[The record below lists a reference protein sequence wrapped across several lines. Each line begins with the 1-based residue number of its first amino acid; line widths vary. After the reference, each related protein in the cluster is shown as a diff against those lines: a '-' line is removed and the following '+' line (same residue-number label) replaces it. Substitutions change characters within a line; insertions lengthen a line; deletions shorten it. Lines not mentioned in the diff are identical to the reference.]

1 MKKFKGKPNAIKKA
15 DGGVLEDVKRR
26 SARAAAAKL
35 EGLNDLSA
43 NTYAAN
49 DEFMRNALRNRV
61 LGTTPSLPT
70 SLQSPASMRKEYE
83 ERLKYGTPGPV
94 KKSSAAPKMGRS
106 FTAPISTFGEGDEV
120 EMQASPNP
128 LLAGSE
134 GFVSSD
140 VMNLPMSTA
149 GKGGAGSA
157 IEDAMYSAAKNA
169 QIPTA
174 ALPKTKSGM
183 KKFMDEY
190 GKFIALGAM
199 AGTGGKAGRIAAPI
213 IAALPGLIG
222 MMKKKKSSGGEPPK
236 KSEGG
241 AIRKFKGGSMKGNTM
256 DSTLTPKYAK
266 GGDMPKGMSKGKM
279 GKAAGE
285 MPQHKKMAMGKPTPQ
300 SMGQK
305 FAKGG
310 AAKYASGGMCKG
322 YGIAKKIR
330 PTGPMN

>member
-1 MKKFKGKPNAIKKA
+1 MKKFKGKPTAIRKA
-15 DGGVLEDVKRR
+15 IGGLSEDVKRQ

-35 EGLNDLSA
+35 EGLSDLSA
-43 NTYAAN
+43 NTYSAN
-49 DEFMRNALRNRV
+49 DELMRNALRNRV
-61 LGTTPSLPT
+61 LGATPSLPT

-83 ERLKYGTPGPV
+83 ERLKYGTPGPT
-94 KKSSAAPKMGRS
+94 KKTSAPAKMGRS
-106 FTAPISTFGEGDEV
+106 FTAPISTFGEGDEI

-140 VMNLPMSTA
+140 VMNLPMSTG

-174 ALPKTKSGM
+174 SLPKTKSGM

-222 MMKKKKSSGGEPPK
+222 MIKKKKSSGGETPK

-266 GGDMPKGMSKGKM
+266 GGKTM
-279 GKAAGE
+279 GKATGE

-300 SMGQK
+300 STGQK

-310 AAKYASGGMCKG
+310 TTKCAGGGMPRG
-322 YGIAKKIR
+322 YGVAKKIR